1 MKNLNNAYHY
11 DCFYDHTDQ
20 PLTGRKSL
28 NVSIKYVYKKLGERK
43 SVTERVQCEYLVVA
57 DTVKRVKRGLGR
69 WENSNQRSQVRQH
82 LPINIPPESKP

>member
-1 MKNLNNAYHY
+1 MFECQLLSAQNE
-11 DCFYDHTDQ
+11 
-20 PLTGRKSL
+20 S
-28 NVSIKYVYKKLGERK
+28 KKLQEERK
-43 SVTERVQCEYLVVA
+43 SVAERVQCEYLVVA